1 MPNLTKNWTW
11 VSYASGAAGKLIC
24 NLIQQS
30 KKYDKWNKVSTA
42 DLDRFCKKT
51 MPTKLERHLS
61 KEINQPYKLNWYSR
75 ELPYTRGDNLTVK
88 EVNNNIQT
96 HNPQILNKHIV
107 LPWTKNLYPKWFAGK
122 IVQIVNDKDS
132 LNFLKH
138 RRDELFYKWI
148 DDKHV
153 NFLMRDP
160 KYHDKKIVPLMMSFT
175 DTPPIVQY
183 YKSKKHFYD
192 TEFYNHKEIVFYSK
206 QSRDKRVIAHINLS
220 DIIQNRTSLIV
231 DKLETCLHIKI
242 VKSRAKIIFDNWQQQ
257 NKKLLEKMGE

>member
-61 KEINQPYKLNWYSR
+61 KEINQPYKLHWYSR

-153 NFLMRDP
+153 NFLQRDP
-160 KYHDKKIVPLMMSFT
+160 KYHPKRIQKIMESYK
-175 DTPPIVQY
+175 DTPPHIEY
-183 YKSKKHFYD
+183 YQSKEHFHKHVFYNNEEIIRYSKKI
-192 TEFYNHKEIVFYSK
+192 K
-206 QSRDKRVIAHINLS
+206 DKRIVAHINFS
-220 DIIQNRTSLIV
+220 DIINNNLSAILRQLQ
-231 DKLETCLHIKI
+231 DGLETKI
-242 VKSRAKIIFDNWQQQ
+242 TKSRAKIILDNWQLQ
-257 NKKLLEKMGE
+257 NQKLF